1 MTNFTLRTQQILEI
15 LLSGKGPVTKQEIA
29 DQLGVSKRT
38 VQREFGFLESD
49 IRPYGLSLV
58 NHKGKGIVLSGEQQN
73 IEELRSRLRDDSVEE
88 AGIDERRRHLLF
100 ELLRDREPR
109 KLYYY
114 SQMLGVSE
122 TTVAGDMEAL
132 GDWFARNHLEVIRRP
147 GYGVILS
154 GSEGDYREAMR
165 RFIHENRSR
174 RGGKGSNSSALG
186 SAGSSARKRHT
197 EEAVTDILLN
207 ISGSGIYSLLNNDI
221 LARVYDVLVG
231 MDDPGLRQLADNA
244 LTGLAIHIAI
254 AIDRVQQG
262 AVVNAGEKVLED
274 LTSWDGYDLA
284 SRILRKME
292 EEFEITIPGVEIS
305 YILLHLRGSKI
316 AYSGTAGDSPSRDDA
331 VMRRLRGIDEE
342 KLRRAGVACEDITDQ
357 TIPEDFSR
365 NKRIHHAYLVRRV
378 PGTQTQ
384 TKNKKQIAR

>member
-1 MTNFTLRTQQILEI
+1 MN
-15 LLSGKGPVTKQEIA
+15 
-29 DQLGVSKRT
+29 
-38 VQREFGFLESD
+38 
-49 IRPYGLSLV
+49 
-58 NHKGKGIVLSGEQQN
+58 
-73 IEELRSRLRDDSVEE
+73 
-88 AGIDERRRHLLF
+88 
-100 ELLRDREPR
+100 LRDREPR

-186 SAGSSARKRHT
+186 SADLPPAKDIRKKSSRHPA
-197 EEAVTDILLN
+197 EHLRQRNLPW
-207 ISGSGIYSLLNNDI
+207 LNNDI

-244 LTGLAIHIAI
+244 PTGLAIHIAI

-262 AVVNAGEKVLED
+262 AVVLPAKGWR
-274 LTSWDGYDLA
+274 T
-284 SRILRKME
+284 
-292 EEFEITIPGVEIS
+292 
-305 YILLHLRGSKI
+305 
-316 AYSGTAGDSPSRDDA
+316 
-331 VMRRLRGIDEE
+331 
-342 KLRRAGVACEDITDQ
+342 
-357 TIPEDFSR
+357 
-365 NKRIHHAYLVRRV
+365 
-378 PGTQTQ
+378 
-384 TKNKKQIAR
+384 